1 MAQSREKY
9 CKYSRWIWCTYKIR
23 LIKTCI
29 GKSLTDAFPTQ
40 ICLKQGDA
48 LSPLLFSFALEYEIR
63 KVQENEEEL
72 ELNGRHQLL
81 VYADVVNILEK
92 IINTIKI
99 TEVLLEASR
108 EVDVE
113 VNTEKTKYTVMS
125 CHQNAG
131 QS

>member
-1 MAQSREKY
+1 
-9 CKYSRWIWCTYKIR
+9 
-23 LIKTCI
+23 
-29 GKSLTDAFPTQ
+29 
-40 ICLKQGDA
+40 
-48 LSPLLFSFALEYEIR
+48 LLFSFALEYEIR